1 MNSHQILMISKILNH
16 KQFRTGGHDEAP
28 TCTTR
33 SSPNMAINGGMV
45 AWRRSACKWICLVW
59 AAVTLMLP
67 DPMPAVAQ
75 VDVEAIAPPV
85 ETTPLSGEE
94 AMLLG
99 ETPIVYSAA
108 KYEQKIHEAPASVT
122 IVTAEQIR
130 KYGYRTFAQ
139 VLQSVPGLFATSDR
153 NYDYLGIRGFSRP
166 GDYNSRVLLLIDGHR
181 LNDAV
186 YDQAPIGT
194 DSPIDVDLIER
205 VELVRGPSSSLYG
218 TNAFFGV
225 INVITKRGRDIKGAE
240 GSWENSSYTSNK
252 GRLTYGNKL
261 SNGLEFIMS
270 GSYLYSVGQQNL
282 FYREFNTPDQNNGIA
297 HRMDQD
303 TFHNFLAK
311 ASYGDFTLQGGYVG
325 RKKRVPTASFETM
338 FNNGRDAS
346 VDNRGYLDLKYLHE
360 FANQLTV
367 KGRLYYDRYYYR
379 GDFLIDYPPVT
390 LNQDFLTTEQ
400 VGGELT
406 LVRRLFEKHKV
417 TLGTEFRSQFRI
429 NQSNKDAE
437 PPATYLDDKRKSD
450 IWAVYLQ
457 DEFAIMD
464 NLILNAGF
472 RHDHYS
478 TVGGTTNPRVGLIY
492 TWRDTTAKLLYGR
505 SFRAPNPFEQFYAFA
520 GFNKANPDLKP
531 ETIDTYELVLEQYIG
546 HHIRGSASGYYY
558 EIDRLISQVL
568 DPSDGLL
575 VYQNGNKINAKGLE
589 LTLEGKWPSGWDG
602 RLSYALQEARDNASD
617 RLLTN
622 SPQHLVKGNLI
633 IPLFNDKVFAGLET
647 RYMSSRLTLSGNR
660 AQNVFLTN
668 ATLFTQHLLPGWEF
682 SAQVNNLFDH
692 RYGDPGSGE
701 HLQDTILQDGRTY
714 WLKLKYRF

>member
-1 MNSHQILMISKILNH
+1 MKIWHASQLGKFCSVWVGIALILLCPVSGIAQMELEGVVPK
-16 KQFRTGGHDEAP
+16 REP
-28 TCTTR
+28 TPT
-33 SSPNMAINGGMV
+33 SQ
-45 AWRRSACKWICLVW
+45 
-59 AAVTLMLP
+59 
-67 DPMPAVAQ
+67 PAQ
-75 VDVEAIAPPV
+75 
-85 ETTPLSGEE
+85 LSGEE

-108 KYEQKIHEAPASVT
+108 KYEQKINEAPASVT
-122 IVTAEQIR
+122 IISADQIR

-139 VLQSVPGLFATSDR
+139 VLQSVPGLFATYDR
-153 NYDYLGIRGFSRP
+153 NYDYVGIRGFNRP
-166 GDYNSRVLLLIDGHR
+166 GDYNSRVLVLVDGHR

-194 DSPIDVDLIER
+194 DVDLIDR
-205 VELVRGPSSSLYG
+205 VEIVRGPSSSLYG

-252 GRLTYGNKL
+252 GRLTYGQKL
-261 SNGLEFIMS
+261 SNGLEFIAS
-270 GSYLYSVGQQNL
+270 GSYYYSVGQQNL
-282 FYREFNTPDQNNGIA
+282 FYQEFNTPDQNNGIA

-303 TFHNFLAK
+303 TFHNFFAK
-311 ASYGDFTLQGGYVG
+311 ASYGDLTLQGGYVG
-325 RKKRVPTASFETM
+325 RKKRIPTASFGTM
-338 FNNGRDAS
+338 FNNGRDAT
-346 VDNRGYLDLKYLHE
+346 VDNRGYLDLKYQHE

-379 GDFLIDYPPVT
+379 GDFFVDYPPPT
-390 LNQDFLTTEQ
+390 LNQDFLTTDQ

-406 LVRRLFEKHKV
+406 LVKRLFDKHKV
-417 TLGTEFRSQFRI
+417 TLGSEFRSQFRMD
-429 NQSNKDAE
+429 QSNKDAD
-437 PPATYLDDKRKSD
+437 PPATYLDDKRKSN
-450 IWAVYLQ
+450 IGAFYLQ
-457 DEFAIMD
+457 DEFAITD

-472 RHDHYS
+472 RYDHYS
-478 TVGGTTNPRVGLIY
+478 TFGGTANPRAGLIY

-505 SFRAPNPFEQFYAFA
+505 AFRAPNPFEQFYVASV
-520 GFNKANPDLKP
+520 GSKPNPDLKP
-531 ETIDTYELVLEQYIG
+531 ESISTYELVLEQYLG

-602 RLSYALQEARDNASD
+602 RISYAIQEARDSASD

-633 IPLFNDKVFAGLET
+633 IPLFNDKVFASLET
-647 RYMSSRLTLSGNR
+647 RYMSSRLTLTGNS
-660 AQNVFLTN
+660 AKNVFLTN
-668 ATLFTQHLLPGWEF
+668 ATLFTQQLLPGWEF
-682 SAQVNNLFDH
+682 SAQVNNLFGH

-701 HLQDTILQDGRTY
+701 HVQDTILQDGRTY

>member
-1 MNSHQILMISKILNH
+1 
-16 KQFRTGGHDEAP
+16 
-28 TCTTR
+28 
-33 SSPNMAINGGMV
+33 
-45 AWRRSACKWICLVW
+45 
-59 AAVTLMLP
+59 
-67 DPMPAVAQ
+67 
-75 VDVEAIAPPV
+75 
-85 ETTPLSGEE
+85 
-94 AMLLG
+94 MLLG

-122 IVTAEQIR
+122 IVTAEQVR

-139 VLQSVPGLFATSDR
+139 VLQSVPGLFATYDR
-153 NYDYLGIRGFSRP
+153 NYDYLGIRGFNRP

-205 VELVRGPSSSLYG
+205 VEVVRGPSSSLYG

-225 INVITKRGRDIKGAE
+225 VNVITKRGRDIKGAE
-240 GSWENSSYTSNK
+240 SSWENSSYTSNK
-252 GRLTYGNKL
+252 GRLTYGQKL

-282 FYREFNTPDQNNGIA
+282 FYKEFNTPDQNNGIA

-303 TFHNFLAK
+303 TFHNFFAK
-311 ASYGDFTLQGGYVG
+311 ASYGDFTLQGGYIG
-325 RKKRVPTASFETM
+325 RKKRIPTAAFESI
-338 FNNGRDAS
+338 FNNGRDAT
-346 VDNRGYLDLKYLHE
+346 VDNRGYLDLKYQHD
-360 FANQLTV
+360 FSNQLTV

-379 GDFLIDYPPVT
+379 GDFLLDYPPPT
-390 LNQDFLTTEQ
+390 FNQDFLTADQ
-400 VGGELT
+400 AGGELT
-406 LVRRLFEKHKV
+406 LVKRLFEKHKV
-417 TLGTEFRSQFRI
+417 SLGGEFRSQFRMD
-429 NQSNKDAE
+429 QSNKDAA
-437 PPATYLDDKRKSD
+437 PSATYLDDKRKSN
-450 IWAVYLQ
+450 IVALYLQ
-457 DEFAIMD
+457 DEFAITD
-464 NLILNAGF
+464 RLILNAGF
-472 RHDHYS
+472 RYDHYS
-478 TVGGTTNPRVGLIY
+478 TFGGTVNPRAGLIY

-505 SFRAPNPFEQFYAFA
+505 AFRAPNPFEQFYVGA
-520 GFNKANPDLKP
+520 GVSKANPDLKP
-531 ETIDTYELVLEQYIG
+531 EIINTYELVLEQYLG
-546 HHIRGSASGYYY
+546 HHIRGSASAYYY
-558 EIDRLISQVL
+558 EIDKLISQVL

-575 VYQNGNKINAKGLE
+575 VYQNGNKINARGLE

-602 RLSYALQEARDNASD
+602 RLSYALQESRDNASD

-633 IPLFNDKVFAGLET
+633 IPLFTDKVFAGLET

-668 ATLFTQHLLPGWEF
+668 VTLFTQQLLQGWEF